1 MEQIELQDIITACEE
16 ADSVYIKLYRSL
28 LGYED
33 NVNLYRGIDD
43 SMEENLNAI
52 EEKSGIAFPPDFL
65 QIYLLSNGGKY
76 FDINLFSLTN
86 DKKDTNG
93 LYYKNVSASLKEEF
107 SIPNDMII
115 IGETKENEYL
125 LIGIDDEG
133 YYYYCMWD
141 KETKEKGMDFE
152 SLVEVLVYEI
162 DYHTQAF
169 SVEEE

>member
-1 MEQIELQDIITACEE
+1 MEQIELQDIIAACEE

-33 NVNLYRGIDD
+33 NVVFYRGIDD
-43 SMEENLNAI
+43 SMEKSLDEI
-52 EEKSGIAFPPDFL
+52 EETSGIAFPPDFL

-76 FDINLFSLTN
+76 FDINLFSLSN
-86 DKKDTNG
+86 DKKDVNG
-93 LYYKNVSASLKEEF
+93 LYYKNTNKDLKEEF
-107 SIPNDMII
+107 SIPDDMIV

-125 LIGIDDEG
+125 LIGIDEEG

-141 KETKEKGMDFE
+141 KDAKEKGMDFE
-152 SLVEVLVYEI
+152 SLIEVLVYEI